1 MERTSRKPY
10 WYSLTENENDSQNEL
25 NRGWRTRISVPR
37 LGPPLETISS
47 SHQAQVLDGLSDSAQ
62 ELRISDSRQTPF
74 YGYQPVYDEY
84 ILEDRINS
92 NSYSERL
99 RNLNEKINRMAREMT
114 KRHGFY
120 VQAGA
125 RIRFDNEVFV
135 QDMQASLW
143 EREYLMPRKPKE
155 TYNELGEIAL

>member
-1 MERTSRKPY
+1 MEKTSRKPF
-10 WYSLTENENDSQNEL
+10 WYSWTENESDSQTEL
-25 NRGWRTRISVPR
+25 SRGWRTKTSVPR

-120 VQAGA
+120 VQAESGA
-125 RIRFDNEVFV
+125 RIRFDNEYMPISRHSSWNGVFQV
-135 QDMQASLW
+135 
-143 EREYLMPRKPKE
+143 KPDEPK
-155 TYNELGEIAL
+155 TNELGEISL